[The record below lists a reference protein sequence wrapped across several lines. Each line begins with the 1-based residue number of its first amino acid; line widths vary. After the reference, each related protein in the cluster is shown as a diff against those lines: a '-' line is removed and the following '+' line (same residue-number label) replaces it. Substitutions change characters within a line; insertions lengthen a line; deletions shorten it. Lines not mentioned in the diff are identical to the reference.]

1 MIRCFYA
8 IERHILQ
15 KITDLKFFFVS
26 FQGNIFYIYT
36 FCEYTMNRNK
46 LLEYVTIG
54 KKNNILFFFKIY
66 SINVFEFSFE
76 NLNRLVK

>member
-1 MIRCFYA
+1 
-8 IERHILQ
+8 
-15 KITDLKFFFVS
+15 
-26 FQGNIFYIYT
+26 
-36 FCEYTMNRNK
+36 MNRNK